1 MSPLARDVA
10 EVLMVV
16 AVGGMLWSA
25 VARLRRGQVAAVR
38 CPACG
43 RLASRAYPRCSR
55 CGSPLDQPL
64 RSEE

>member
-1 MSPLARDVA
+1 MSPLVRDVA

-25 VARLRRGQVAAVR
+25 VGRVRRREIPPVR

-43 RLASRAYPRCSR
+43 RTASRAYPECPRCR
-55 CGSPLDQPL
+55 ERIG
-64 RSEE
+64 